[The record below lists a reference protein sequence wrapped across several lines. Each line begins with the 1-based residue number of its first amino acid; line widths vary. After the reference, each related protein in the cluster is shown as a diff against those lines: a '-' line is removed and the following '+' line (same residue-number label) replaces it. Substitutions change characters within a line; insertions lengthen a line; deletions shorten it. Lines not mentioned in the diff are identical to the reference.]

1 MIINFKKWLNTF
13 SEWNPPKQKFSFM
26 PAKSQLS
33 TEIKLYHAT
42 PYMEEIENF
51 GMKAK
56 SETGISTFGS
66 AGASDEKT
74 ISVTPLYENAYKYAK
89 ALKLL
94 ASAAQGKIK
103 IENFATIIKL
113 YKPRFDYYE
122 PKNQYLDQIF
132 SDHGR
137 SWYESVEMT
146 NKVLNYLKN
155 NKEEPPKLT
164 SQEELEVV
172 TVMMHSLGLYTENR
186 FPWIIMQKGYKNQIK
201 MYQNYKLE
209 NIGVVELH
217 LKEPIELDYL
227 HGEQEFRIPP
237 DKLIVY
243 SFRDVQI

>member
-1 MIINFKKWLNTF
+1 MNFKQWLENDESTKIF
-13 SEWNPPKQKFSFM
+13 SKLEYFSPKKAQ
-26 PAKSQLS
+26 PS
-33 TEIKLYHAT
+33 TEMKLYHAT

-51 GMKAK
+51 GLKTK

-66 AGASDEKT
+66 AGAADEKT
-74 ISVTPLYENAYKYAK
+74 ISVTPSYENAYKYAK

-103 IENFATIIKL
+103 LESFATMIKS
-113 YKPRFDYYE
+113 YKPHIAYYE
-122 PKNQYLDQIF
+122 LENQHLGQIF
-132 SDHGR
+132 YDHGR
-137 SWYESVEMT
+137 SWYESQQT
-146 NKVLNYLKN
+146 SDKVLNYLKN
-155 NKEEPPKLT
+155 NKEELPKLT

-172 TVMMHSLGLYTENR
+172 TVMMHSLGNYTANNL

-201 MYQNYKLE
+201 LYQNYKLD
-209 NIGVVELH
+209 NIGVVELY

-243 SFRDVQI
+243 GFRDVQI